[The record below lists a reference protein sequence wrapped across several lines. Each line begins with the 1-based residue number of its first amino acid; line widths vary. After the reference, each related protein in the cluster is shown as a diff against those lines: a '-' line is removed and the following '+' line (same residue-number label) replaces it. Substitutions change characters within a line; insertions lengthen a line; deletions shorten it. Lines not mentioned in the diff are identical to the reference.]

1 MNRFLIPLA
10 VILIGLVGCQSKGP
24 GFDPRSSS
32 VPAAFTPVVLT
43 NRIDPA
49 WLRPAVEPYRL
60 GPGDVIEIEMIGEA
74 QARSTTTVGPDG
86 KVYYSLLP
94 GVSVW
99 GLTLAETTDLLKN
112 ETAKYT
118 RATPEPVIMLRLAAS
133 RRISILGSIP
143 SPGVYPLP
151 APTTLL
157 EAIST
162 AGGIPAGPG
171 AGDDGADLSRSFVLR
186 DGHFIPVNFE
196 QLLKRGDLSQNIY
209 LRPDD
214 LVFIRPAN
222 IPSIYIIGAVAAPNM
237 VPYSRQRSSVA
248 QAIIAAGGMLKY
260 AQKTKVAI
268 IRGGLTQ
275 PRIAEVD
282 YQAIVKGRISDVLLE
297 PGDIVYVPFSPF
309 RQVAQLAESILDQF
323 VRTVAVNEGQAIGS
337 SKSQPV
343 GVSSPFGF
351 TPAP

>member
-1 MNRFLIPLA
+1 MNRFVIPLA
-10 VILIGLVGCQSKGP
+10 VILIGAAGCYSKGP
-24 GFDPRSSS
+24 RFDPRASS
-32 VPAAFTPVVLT
+32 VSASFTPVVLT

-49 WLRPAVEPYRL
+49 WLRPAMEPYRL

-74 QARSTTTVGPDG
+74 QGRTTAAVGLDG
-86 KVYYSLLP
+86 KIYYSLLP

-99 GLTLAETTDLLKN
+99 GLTLGETTELLKN

-118 RATPEPVIMLRLAAS
+118 RATPEPVIMLRLAGS
-133 RRISILGSIP
+133 KRVSILGAVSG
-143 SPGVYPLP
+143 PGVYPLA

-162 AGGIPAGPG
+162 AGGVPAGQG
-171 AGDDGADLSRSFVLR
+171 TGDDSADLSRSFVLR
-186 DGHFIPVNFE
+186 DGHFVPVNFE

-222 IPSIYIIGAVAAPNM
+222 IPSVYVLGAVAAPNM

-248 QAIIAAGGMLKY
+248 LAIIAAGGMQKY
-260 AQKTKVAI
+260 AQKSKVAI

-282 YQAIVKGRISDVLLE
+282 YQAIVKGQIADFLLE

-309 RQVAQLAESILDQF
+309 RKVAQLAESMLDQF
-323 VRTVAVNEGQAIGS
+323 VRTVAVNEGQAIGDPN
-337 SKSQPV
+337 SQPV
-343 GVSSPFGF
+343 QVSSPFGI
-351 TPAP
+351 TPAR